1 MQNSRRVS
9 QGGLYFATALFSSSL
24 AFSGATIFASPESSF
39 AESVGPSV
47 DVKTTIE
54 TVQSTMKAEKGKP
67 EDQVDAKLKDII
79 LPMFNFEE
87 MAKRS
92 LGAAWNKATPAEQ
105 KEFVDLFS
113 DLLARTYLKKIK
125 KNAEESVLLR
135 ISDSVDGNT
144 AMVKSKMKSGED
156 EIEIDYRMSQDGGRW
171 RVYDV
176 VIENVG
182 LVNNYR
188 NEFPG
193 IVRNEGFQG
202 LIKRLKEKKAQ
213 NAESKK

>member
-1 MQNSRRVS
+1 MASLIEKKNAVVFLAALGFLGVHAVMTPAVS
-9 QGGLYFATALFSSSL
+9 IAESL
-24 AFSGATIFASPESSF
+24 APSADVKATIEN
-39 AESVGPSV
+39 
-47 DVKTTIE
+47 
-54 TVQSTMKAEKGKP
+54 VQNVVKAEKGKAA
-67 EDQVDAKLKDII
+67 DAAVDEKLKEII

-92 LGAAWNKATPAEQ
+92 LGSAWNKANPAEQ

-113 DLLARTYLKKIK
+113 DLLSRTYLKKIK
-125 KNAEESVLLR
+125 QNAEESVLLQ
-135 ISDSVDGNT
+135 ISDAVDGDK

-156 EIEIDYRMSQDGGRW
+156 EVQIDYRMSLIAGKW

-176 VIENVG
+176 IIENVG

-193 IVRNEGFQG
+193 IVRNEGFAG
-202 LIKRLKEKKAQ
+202 LIKRLKEKRVHSDEA
-213 NAESKK
+213 KKS